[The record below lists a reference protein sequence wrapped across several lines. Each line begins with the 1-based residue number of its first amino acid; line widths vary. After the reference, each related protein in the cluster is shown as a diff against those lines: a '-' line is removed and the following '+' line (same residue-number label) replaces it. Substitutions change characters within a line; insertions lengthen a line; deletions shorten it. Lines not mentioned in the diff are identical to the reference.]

1 MRKLLFVS
9 VLGLCFSLI
18 GLTQETLVTT
28 GFEGPGFDP
37 GWTTGVSDAI
47 TTSPQPYP
55 STGLESWEQWDLTD
69 PQGGF
74 GYVHSGD
81 SAAWIGATPNQTSI
95 HDWLMT
101 PKFKVPTGGSTLIK
115 YWLWYHSEAMY
126 VNKFYIMIYD
136 YSKDA
141 WEQGYLL
148 ANEFNSPLHYV
159 EEYTFDLSQ
168 WKGKDIKVAFVKN
181 GTYQMAMDDIRILNY
196 QSLQEVE
203 QEGIRIYPNPTTDR
217 LMLDN
222 VGDVS
227 AIRIIDMYG
236 RPLVVVGNAGSSKL
250 SIDVSDLGR
259 GNYVIDMQCKGHRK
273 ISRLITK
280 E

>member
-18 GLTQETLVTT
+18 GLAQETLVTT

-236 RPLVVVGNAGSSKL
+236 RPLVVVGNAGAL
-250 SIDVSDLGR
+250 S
-259 GNYVIDMQCKGHRK
+259 
-273 ISRLITK
+273 
-280 E
+280 

>member
-1 MRKLLFVS
+1 MKRIFA
-9 VLGLCFSLI
+9 VLILSFCFHLI
-18 GLTQETLVTT
+18 GFSQEALISTS
-28 GFEGPGFDP
+28 FEGPGFDE
-37 GWTTGVSDAI
+37 GWTTGVSSAI
-47 TTSPQPYP
+47 TKKPQPYP
-55 STGLESWEQWDLTD
+55 SSGLEAWEMWALTD

-74 GYVHSGD
+74 GFVHSGD
-81 SAAWIGATPNQTSI
+81 SAAWIGGTLQWQPK

-101 PKFKVPTGGSTLIK
+101 PQFEVPNGGSTLIK
-115 YWLWYHSEAMY
+115 FWLWYHSEANY

-136 YSKDA
+136 YSKEA

-148 ANEFNSPLHYV
+148 ANEFNSPFHYV
-159 EEYTFDLSQ
+159 EEYTFDLAQ

-196 QSLQEVE
+196 QGLQEIE
-203 QEGIRIYPNPTTDR
+203 QAGIRIYPNPTTDR

-222 VGDVS
+222 VSDVT

-236 RPLVVVGNAGSSKL
+236 RPVVVTANSGSSKL
-250 SIDVSDLGR
+250 SIDVSNLGR
-259 GNYVIDMQCKGHRK
+259 GNYVVDMQCKGHRK

>member
-18 GLTQETLVTT
+18 GLAQETLVTT

-47 TTSPQPYP
+47 TTSPQSYP

-259 GNYVIDMQCKGHRK
+259 GNYVVDMQCKGHRK